1 MWPCCANFPVTS
13 GYSTTFPEG
22 VPVGVIMGEKKDYDD
37 NFFTLN
43 VKLFTDFSKLSTVK
57 VVIDNMTDEL
67 REVEEDADEKINKK
81 K

>member
-1 MWPCCANFPVTS
+1 MACQ
-13 GYSTTFPEG
+13 
-22 VPVGVIMGEKKDYDD
+22 
-37 NFFTLN
+37 
-43 VKLFTDFSKLSTVK
+43 LFTDFSKLSTVK